1 MLNCVLRHNLNE
13 FSLNQFTVITW
24 IEKCF
29 VEYTHTAYS
38 VCSLLFTSSFPWSI
52 FSLPDASLFLLSQ
65 SLAWTELSF
74 YILSRFHKF
83 LSRKELV
90 VSFNKH
96 VAEFYIKFQDN
107 SNSQNPY
114 KAKKCEQTMESHL
127 ILCICQLVGASMPAF
142 EGRMPLQSLHYLHP
156 IQSWKKAILYSITA
170 ANVILFKSN

>member
-29 VEYTHTAYS
+29 VEYTQHIQYAVYF
-38 VCSLLFTSSFPWSI
+38 LLAVFHGQYFHCQ
-52 FSLPDASLFLLSQ
+52 LFLLSQ

>member
-13 FSLNQFTVITW
+13 FSLNQFAVITF

-29 VEYTHTAYS
+29 VEYTQ
-38 VCSLLFTSSFPWSI
+38 VV
-52 FSLPDASLFLLSQ
+52 FSLHFTFMQTVFHGQYFHCQLFLLSQ

-83 LSRKELV
+83 LVRKQLV
-90 VSFNKH
+90 VVFNKH

-114 KAKKCEQTMESHL
+114 KAKKCEQTMESQL
-127 ILCICQLVGASMPAF
+127 ILCICQLVGASMPDF
-142 EGRMPLQSLHYLHP
+142 EGRMPLQSLYYP
-156 IQSWKKAILYSITA
+156 
-170 ANVILFKSN
+170 N